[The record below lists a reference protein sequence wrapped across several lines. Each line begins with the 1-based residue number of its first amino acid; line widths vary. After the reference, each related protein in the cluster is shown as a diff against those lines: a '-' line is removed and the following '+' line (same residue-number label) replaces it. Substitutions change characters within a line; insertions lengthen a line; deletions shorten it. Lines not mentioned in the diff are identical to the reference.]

1 MCGLVM
7 LGLGDR
13 GGVIKLERPDKHT
26 TATMQT
32 GVIDLN
38 GTTVIWVSDDEA
50 AIRQQQQIA
59 EAVAAVGGARKVA
72 VVVTE
77 CGKPHDRP
85 SYMPSGVPV
94 YYPCKDKLKFR

>member
-1 MCGLVM
+1 
-7 LGLGDR
+7 
-13 GGVIKLERPDKHT
+13 
-26 TATMQT
+26 MQT

-38 GTTVIWVSDDEA
+38 GTTVIRVSDDEA

-59 EAVAAVGGARKVA
+59 DAVAAAGGAGQVA
-72 VVVTE
+72 VVVIE